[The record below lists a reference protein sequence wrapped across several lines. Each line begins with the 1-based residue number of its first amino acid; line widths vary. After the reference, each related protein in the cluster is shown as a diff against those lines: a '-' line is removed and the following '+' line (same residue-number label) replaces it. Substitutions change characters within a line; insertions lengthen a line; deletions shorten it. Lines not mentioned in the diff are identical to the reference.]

1 MRFAANFFTSSP
13 LLTDYLLH
21 TYKMVEEPAMRA
33 IIVGSGAGGATVAKE
48 LSARGLMDVLLIE
61 KGPETDGKDVAQY
74 YATVGA
80 DVDILRTCCLGGT
93 TTVSGGNGVRVLE
106 EELKGMGL
114 DLHEEL
120 AETERELG
128 VRVLPDSHFGDG
140 TRRIMAAAEKLG
152 YPVAKMPKFIDP
164 AKCVPCGKC
173 ASGCPH
179 SAKWSALAFVKEAE
193 RNGARV
199 LTDRPVDDLLIKKG
213 EVIGVISRDKVL
225 SADVVVL
232 AAGALETPRLLKK
245 QGLPTTSN
253 LFVDTF
259 LTIGGLLEGIKQ
271 NREVTMNALIS
282 FEDFI
287 LSPHISTHLVKRLE
301 EKRVKATQED
311 VLGLMVKIKDEAV
324 GGAVDDVVEKG
335 ITNQDAVRIAEG
347 TAIAGALLEEAGAD
361 PKTLLATP
369 LRGAHPGGT
378 ARIGD
383 AVDKDLAT
391 EINGLYVADASV
403 LPASPG
409 APPILTIVALAKY
422 LAKNLL
428 ARS

>member
-1 MRFAANFFTSSP
+1 
-13 LLTDYLLH
+13 
-21 TYKMVEEPAMRA
+21 MRA
-33 IIVGSGAGGATVAKE
+33 IVVGSGAGGATVAKE
-48 LSARGLMDVLLIE
+48 LSAKGMEVLLLE
-61 KGPETDGKDVAQY
+61 KGPETDGKDAAQC
-74 YATVGA
+74 YANVGA
-80 DVDILRTCCLGGT
+80 DVEILRTCCLGGT
-93 TTVSGGNGVRVLE
+93 TMVSGGNGVRVLE
-106 EELKGMGL
+106 KELRVLGL
-114 DLHEEL
+114 DLQEEF
-120 AETERELG
+120 AEAERELG
-128 VRVLPDSHFGDG
+128 VRTLPDSHFGDG
-140 TRRIMAAAEKLG
+140 TRRIMATAEKLG
-152 YPVAKMPKFIDP
+152 FIVEKMPKFIDP

-193 RNGARV
+193 RNGATV
-199 LTDRPVDDLLIKKG
+199 LTDRSVDDVLLKKG
-213 EVIGVISRDKVL
+213 DVIGVISKDKVL
-225 SADVVVL
+225 SADIVVL

-245 QGLPTTSN
+245 QGLPTTPN

-259 LTIGGLLEGIKQ
+259 VTIGGVLDGIKQ
-271 NREVTMNALIS
+271 NKEVTMNALIS

-287 LSPHISTHLVKRLE
+287 LSPHFSKHLVKRME
-301 EKRVKATQED
+301 EKRVRASQED
-311 VLGLMVKIKDEAV
+311 VLGLMVKIKDEEV
-324 GGAVDDVVEKG
+324 GAVDDDVEKG
-335 ITNQDAVRIAEG
+335 IKNRDAARIAEG

-361 PKTLLATP
+361 PKTFVSTP

-378 ARIGD
+378 ARIGE

-422 LAKNLL
+422 LSKIIL